1 MTPDAWSNATL
12 ADVKRG
18 GVLRRT
24 DLQLHL
30 FGNKQVGEMTS
41 TVLWAFLGSLTT
53 RYAGHSRV
61 KGEDPVQTVVMV
73 TPKDLLVTC
82 VRLTTR
88 VLQTIV

>member
-41 TVLWAFLGSLTT
+41 TVVG
-53 RYAGHSRV
+53 V
-61 KGEDPVQTVVMV
+61 PGEFDHT
-73 TPKDLLVTC
+73 LC
-82 VRLTTR
+82 WS
-88 VLQTIV
+88 